1 MQTPLQ
7 ITFRD
12 MPHSDAMEAHIR
24 EKAQKLE
31 SHFSHIMGCHVT
43 IEQPHKHKQQ
53 GKHFCVHIDV
63 RVPGAELVA
72 NHHESEDAYIA
83 LRDAFDAARR
93 QVEDYARKLRGEVKN
108 HNGARVASATPEAPE
123 EKVSEE

>member
-31 SHFSHIMGCHVT
+31 SHYAHIVGCHVT
-43 IEQPHKHKQQ
+43 IERPHKHKQQ
-53 GKHFCVHIDV
+53 GKNFCVHIDV

-93 QVEDYARKLRGEVKN
+93 QVEDHARKQRGEVKH
-108 HNGARVASATPEAPE
+108 HNGVRATMTTPTE
-123 EKVSEE
+123 EVSGE